1 MAKIKCVVAHPN
13 LHLAVSGKLQQLKKD
28 STIEVEEKHV
38 ARHLANGSLKRFDD
52 AAAIAVGGSDGEAE
66 AKAKAEA
73 ELKALRERAAELNIA
88 NPGKMKAETLK
99 AKIAEAEKAIAEA
112 NAAAGQ

>member
-28 STIEVEEKHV
+28 STITVEEKHV
-38 ARHLANGSLKRFDD
+38 QRYLKNGALKRFDD
-52 AAAIAVGGSDGEAE
+52 KAAVEVGGSDGADELEA
-66 AKAKAEA
+66 
-73 ELKALRERAAELNIA
+73 LKARAKELNIA

-99 AKIAEAEKAIAEA
+99 QKIAEAEAAIAEA
-112 NAAAGQ
+112 NAAAGQQ